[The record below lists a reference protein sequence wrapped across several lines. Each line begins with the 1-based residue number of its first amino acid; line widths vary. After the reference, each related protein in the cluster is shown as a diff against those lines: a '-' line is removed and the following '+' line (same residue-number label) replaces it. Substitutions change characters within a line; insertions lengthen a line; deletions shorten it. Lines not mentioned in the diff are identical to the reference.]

1 MRKRSWMGNL
11 FCPRVLTSSLKQK
24 HIMGLFPGR
33 KKKAKTALRFGVCAH
48 QECICFIYPCK
59 AQLVVCG
66 RNGRI
71 STASQVNGAQ
81 SLKGDERHESGGLVL
96 KTKEPLETA
105 ELVSPPHAILSEH
118 HVQTAV
124 D

>member
-11 FCPRVLTSSLKQK
+11 FAPRVLTSSLKQK

-33 KKKAKTALRFGVCAH
+33 KRGKDSFQVGVWAH
-48 QECICFIYPCK
+48 QECRHICFIYPLK

-71 STASQVNGAQ
+71 STVSQVNGAQ
-81 SLKGDERHESGGLVL
+81 SLRGEERREIEGLVL
-96 KTKEPLETA
+96 KTKKNKRALCR
-105 ELVSPPHAILSEH
+105 
-118 HVQTAV
+118 
-124 D
+124 